1 MQRKYQSIIEEVTKI
16 RQELHRF
23 PELSY
28 KEYKTTERIKA
39 TLKEWGIS
47 FKPFKGLE
55 TGGYAEVGSGPAVL
69 YRADIDALPIVE
81 DAANEYASENTGV
94 MHACGHDYHTAVGL
108 GLLRYF
114 QQFPDKLNGKL
125 RVIFQP
131 AEESTPTGAA
141 LVIKENIWDNAKA
154 IFGIHVNSEDKIGE
168 FSLSKTAAN
177 GSNTTVQI
185 NLSGPGGHTSRPDQS
200 VDLIL
205 SGCEYVTQL
214 HSYIK
219 NKIDPRETV
228 SFTFGQINGGHAK
241 NAIPQSLELKGTL
254 RTHSNAVL
262 ARTRELMQGFSD
274 QFKKLYD
281 LNIAIKFPT
290 SCPVAVN
297 NTELVEQFI
306 DYYAKNS
313 GDSLTIL
320 PKPSMGADDFAYYL
334 DRVPG
339 LYVRVGGAGKG
350 AAHTGGFVVD
360 ERIIEPA
367 LRHMAGFITYYFNKD
382 VL

>member
-1 MQRKYQSIIEEVTKI
+1 MEKKYQSIIEEVTKI
-16 RQELHRF
+16 RQQLHRF

-39 TLKEWGIS
+39 TLKDWGIS
-47 FKPFKGLE
+47 FTPFKNIE

-69 YRADIDALPIVE
+69 YRADIDALPIME
-81 DAANEYASENTGV
+81 DATNKYASENTGV
-94 MHACGHDYHTAVGL
+94 MHACGHDYHTAIGL

-114 QQFPDKLNGKL
+114 QQFPEKLKGKL

-131 AEESTPTGAA
+131 AEETTPTGAA
-141 LVIKENIWDNAKA
+141 LVIKEDIWDEAKA

-185 NLSGPGGHTSRPDQS
+185 NLTGPGGHTSRPDQS

-205 SGCEYVTQL
+205 SGCEYVVLL

-254 RTHSNAVL
+254 RTHSNEVL
-262 ARTRELMQGFSD
+262 DRARNLIHVFSGP
-274 QFKKLYD
+274 FAKLHD
-281 LNIAIKFPT
+281 VNIAIDFPT

-297 NTELVEQFI
+297 NTELAEQFI
-306 DYYAKNS
+306 DYYAQNS
-313 GDSLTIL
+313 REPLKIL

-334 DRVPG
+334 ERVPG

-367 LRHMAGFITYYFNKD
+367 LRHMAGFITHYFKKG